1 MSATVSAAPRTRID
15 EAKAKLTIPVLWRMF
30 NLRGDPGSPCRS
42 PFRED
47 RSPSFSVFDDGRR
60 WIDHA
65 TAERGDAIDFLAKIK
80 GISNASAF
88 IELLSMADGAAQQ
101 PASTMHRSEAKPEP
115 RPGPK
120 LEGIEPC
127 SPDDLWQIAKLRS
140 IPLGGLRLAHER
152 KLLFA
157 FSHPCQGRCW
167 LVTDDVRR
175 NAISRRLDGKPFV
188 DQDPNTGET
197 SEKKS
202 KCWKGSEA
210 NWPIGIAQAS
220 GFPAIALC
228 EGMPD
233 FLAAFWLAYAGA
245 VESLVAP
252 VCMTGSSCNI
262 HADALPQF
270 RGKRVRIFGHA
281 DETGQ
286 GAVRRWAKQL
296 QSVEAEVDGFFFEDK
311 ANNLQLVKAD
321 GSPVKDLNDFLLAD
335 HKASNCGIEVT
346 TGAFDFALERSN

>member
-1 MSATVSAAPRTRID
+1 MIASVVSPAPRTRIE
-15 EAKAKLTIPVLWRMF
+15 EAKARFTIPVLWRLF

-80 GISNASAF
+80 GISNPEAF
-88 IELLSMADGAAQQ
+88 IELLKMSEGTVQQ
-101 PASTMHRSEAKPEP
+101 PAATIHEPSTKTEP

-127 SPDDLWQIAKLRS
+127 SPDDLWQIANLRS
-140 IPLGGLRLAHER
+140 IPLKGLMLAQKR

-157 FSHPCQGRCW
+157 YQDPYQGRCF
-167 LVTDDVRR
+167 LITDDARR
-175 NAISRRLDGKPFV
+175 SAIYRRLDGKRFRYREPQE
-188 DQDPNTGET
+188 DKKEGP
-197 SEKKS
+197 KS
-202 KCWKGSEA
+202 KNWKDSEA
-210 NWPIGIAQAS
+210 NWPIGIAQATS
-220 GFPAIALC
+220 LPALALC

-233 FLAAFWLAYAGA
+233 LLAAFWLAYAGA

-252 VCMTGSSCNI
+252 VCMNGTGCSI
-262 HADALPQF
+262 RDDALPYF

-281 DETGQ
+281 DEAGQ
-286 GAVRRWAKQL
+286 RAIQRWAEQL
-296 QSVEAEVDGFFFEDK
+296 QGVEAEVDGFFFEG
-311 ANNLQLVKAD
+311 LVKRD
-321 GSPVKDLNDFLLAD
+321 GSPALDLNDFILAD
-335 HKASNCGIEVT
+335 HNASKCGIEVT